1 MRNLL
6 NFLAKYNN
14 LIIFLILEG
23 ISFYLLTTGNTY
35 QNTQVV
41 KGVRSLTRGIDERI
55 SNARNYFHLRD
66 INQILA
72 FENATLKNNISLL
85 KNKENLVFFSVS
97 DTSYRQQYQFTSA
110 EVINNSVTRQ
120 KNFFTLN
127 KGRKQ
132 GVAVD
137 MAVTSDAGVA
147 GVIVGCSPNYSIAMS
162 LLNLDFKVSA
172 RLKSNGFFGSLGWD
186 GKEYKYAVLSEIPQ
200 HVTFGI
206 GDTVETT
213 GYSAIF
219 PEGVMIGTVSDFEKS
234 GGDFY
239 MIKVLLKTDFKK
251 LRFVSVIG
259 NMKKKEQLKLEKQFK

>member
-6 NFLAKYNN
+6 NFLAKYNS

-35 QNTQVV
+35 HNTQIV
-41 KGVRSLTRGIDERI
+41 KGVRSLTRGVDDRI

-66 INQILA
+66 VNRVLA
-72 FENATLKNNISLL
+72 YENTTLKNNLNLL
-85 KNKENLVFFSVS
+85 RNQGNQLFFSVS
-97 DTSYRQQYQFTSA
+97 DTNYRQQYKFTSG

-127 KGRKQ
+127 KGSNQ
-132 GVAVD
+132 GAGVN
-137 MAVTSDAGVA
+137 MAVISGEGIA
-147 GVIVGCSPNYSIAMS
+147 GVIVGCSRNYSIAMS

-172 RLKSNGFFGSLGWD
+172 RLKSNGYFGSLGWD
-186 GKEYKYAVLSEIPQ
+186 GKQYNYAVLNEIPQ

-219 PEGVMIGTVSDFEKS
+219 PEGIMIGTVSGFEKS

-239 MIKVLLKTDFKK
+239 KIRVLLNTDFRK
-251 LRFVSVIG
+251 LHFVTVIG
-259 NMKKKEQLKLEKQFK
+259 NLEKTEQLELENQFK

>member
-6 NFLAKYNN
+6 NFLAKYNG

-35 QNTQVV
+35 HNTQIV
-41 KGVRSLTRGIDERI
+41 KGVRGLTGGVDERI
-55 SNARNYFHLRD
+55 GNARNYFHLRD
-66 INQILA
+66 VNRVLA
-72 FENATLKNNISLL
+72 IENTTLKNNLNLL
-85 KNKENLVFFSVS
+85 RNTGGQLYFSVT
-97 DTSYRQQYQFTSA
+97 DTNYRQHYRYITA

-127 KGRKQ
+127 KGSRQ

-137 MAVTSDAGVA
+137 MAVTAADGVA
-147 GVIVGCSPNYSIAMS
+147 GVVVGCSGNYSIAMS
-162 LLNLDFKVSA
+162 LLNIDFKVSA
-172 RLKSNGFFGSLGWD
+172 RLKSNGYFGSLAWD
-186 GKEYKYAVLSEIPQ
+186 GKHDNYAVLNEIPQ

-219 PEGVMIGTVSDFEKS
+219 PEGIMIGTVSGFEQS

-239 MIKVLLKTDFKK
+239 KIKVLLNTDFRK
-251 LRFVSVIG
+251 LRFVTVIG
-259 NMKKKEQLKLEKQFK
+259 NLEKTEQLGLENQFK